1 MEAATLNEVMYTC
14 SRDSMVGSK
23 TSDFIKLYN
32 KMENYII
39 NNCLYYILLKE
50 IQSMSKSDRQK
61 TYLFLKI
68 IILKNIIDKCN
79 GQYFMIN
86 IKCISI

>member
-1 MEAATLNEVMYTC
+1 MEAATLNDVMYTC

-23 TSDFIKLYN
+23 TYDFIKLYN

-50 IQSMSKSDRQK
+50 IQSM
-61 TYLFLKI
+61 
-68 IILKNIIDKCN
+68 
-79 GQYFMIN
+79 
-86 IKCISI
+86 